1 MYLLDTNIILEI
13 LLEQEHADEA
23 TAFLLAAQQSELYLS
38 QFSLYSLGIILVRR
52 KMYPVFMQTVN
63 DLLITGGVRLVQIG
77 LENIQRV
84 IQTSRSLSLDF
95 DDAYQYVIA
104 ELYDLTIV
112 SFDADFD
119 RTLRKRKTPAEVLDE
134 IKPDAETDVQDKVE

>member
-1 MYLLDTNIILEI
+1 
-13 LLEQEHADEA
+13 
-23 TAFLLAAQQSELYLS
+23 
-38 QFSLYSLGIILVRR
+38 
-52 KMYPVFMQTVN
+52 MYPVFMQTVN
-63 DLLITGGVRLVQIG
+63 DLLITGGIHLVQIG
-77 LENIQRV
+77 LENMQRV
-84 IQTSRSLSLDF
+84 MQTSQSLNLDF

-119 RTLRKRKTPAEVLDE
+119 RTPRKRKTPTEVLDE